1 MTVLITGGKGK
12 TTSRLARLLKDGNKP
27 FLVAS
32 RSGGDHTDEFPSCR
46 FDWLD
51 ATTYA
56 IPWSKVEEI
65 TSVYLVPPPV
75 LEMLPPMKAFIDY
88 CREKRVKRFVL
99 LSASVVEPG
108 GFAAGKVHEYLTRIG
123 VEYCV
128 LRPTWFMGE
137 SEILSRGP
145 GELMTLSENFSKQ
158 PHRKPIKPEDKI
170 YSATGEGKVPFVSA
184 EDIAAVAFRALVD
197 PQSHNTD
204 HFIRGPELLSY
215 DEVAEIL
222 TRTLGRK
229 ITHVKL
235 TQLELANLFTE
246 VTGMPKE
253 YADML
258 ALMDVQIAKGVE
270 ETLDDTV
277 LRITGRPPINFSTF
291 AKSVKY
297 VWE

>member
-12 TTSRLARLLKDGNKP
+12 TASRLVRLLKDGNKP

-32 RSGGDHTDEFPSCR
+32 RSSGDPTDEFPSCR

-51 ATTYA
+51 ASTYA
-56 IPWSKVEEI
+56 IPWSKAEEI
-65 TSVYLVPPPV
+65 VSVYLVPPLV
-75 LEMLPPMKAFIDY
+75 LDMVPPMKTFIDY
-88 CREKRVKRFVL
+88 CREKGVKRFVL

-108 GFAAGKVHEYLTRIG
+108 GPAAGKVHEYLARIG
-123 VEYCV
+123 VDYCV
-128 LRPTWFMGE
+128 LRPTG
-137 SEILSRGP
+137 L
-145 GELMTLSENFSKQ
+145 GELTALPENFSEQ
-158 PHRKPIKPEDKI
+158 PNRKPVNLENKI
-170 YSATGEGKVPFVSA
+170 YSATGDGKVPFVSA

-222 TRTLGRK
+222 TGILGRK

-235 TQLELANLFTE
+235 TQPEMAKLFTE
-246 VTGMPKE
+246 ATGMPKE

-258 ALMDVQIAKGVE
+258 ALADVQIAKGVE

-277 LRITGRPPINFSTF
+277 LRITGRPPIQFSTF
-291 AKSVKY
+291 AKSVKH

>member
-12 TTSRLARLLKDGNKP
+12 TASHLARLLQDGNKP

-32 RSGGDHTDEFPSCR
+32 RSGGDPTDEFPSCR

-75 LEMLPPMKAFIDY
+75 LDMLPPMKVFIDY
-88 CREKRVKRFVL
+88 CLEKGVKRFVL

-108 GFAAGKVHEYLTRIG
+108 GFAAGKVHEYLARID

-128 LRPTWFMGE
+128 LRPTWFMGN
-137 SEILSRGP
+137 LSNP
-145 GELMTLSENFSKQ
+145 K
-158 PHRKPIKPEDKI
+158 DKI

-197 PQSHNTD
+197 LQSHNTD

-229 ITHVKL
+229 IAHVKL
-235 TQLELANLFTE
+235 TQLEMVNLLTE

-253 YADML
+253 YADIM
-258 ALMDVQIAKGVE
+258 ALMDVQISKGVE

-277 LRITGRPPINFSTF
+277 LSITGRPPIGFSTF
-291 AKSVKY
+291 AKSIKY

>member
-12 TTSRLARLLKDGNKP
+12 TASRLARLLKDENKP

-32 RSGGDHTDEFPSCR
+32 RSGGDPTDEFPSCR

-56 IPWSKVEEI
+56 IPWSKAKEI
-65 TSVYLVPPPV
+65 TSVYLVPPLV
-75 LEMLPPMKAFIDY
+75 LDMVPPMKAFIDY
-88 CREKRVKRFVL
+88 CREKGVKRFVL
-99 LSASVVEPG
+99 LSATVVEPG
-108 GFAAGKVHEYLTRIG
+108 GPAAGKVHEYLARIG
-123 VEYCV
+123 VDYCV
-128 LRPTWFMGE
+128 LRPTWFM
-137 SEILSRGP
+137 
-145 GELMTLSENFSKQ
+145 ENFSEL
-158 PHRKPIKPEDKI
+158 HRKPIKPEDKI
-170 YSATGEGKVPFVSA
+170 YSAAGDGKVPFVSA

-222 TRTLGRK
+222 TGILGRK

-235 TQLELANLFTE
+235 TQLEMVNLFTKA
-246 VTGMPKE
+246 TGMPKE

-258 ALMDVQIAKGVE
+258 ALMDVQLAKGVE

-277 LRITGRPPINFSTF
+277 LRITGRPPIQFSTF
-291 AKSVKY
+291 AKSVKH